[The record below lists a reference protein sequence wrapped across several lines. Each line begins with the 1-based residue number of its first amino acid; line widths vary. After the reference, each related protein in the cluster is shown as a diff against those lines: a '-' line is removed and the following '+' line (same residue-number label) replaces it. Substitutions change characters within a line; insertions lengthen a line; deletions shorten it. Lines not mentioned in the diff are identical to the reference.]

1 MAVYNKF
8 DDFVEQLVRK
18 KHDLDA
24 AADIVKIFLTNE
36 QPLATDTVKLDMV
49 EIAAG
54 NGYTAG
60 GDDVTNS
67 LTVVTGTVTLVAVDV
82 IFTASGGTIG
92 PFQFVVAYNDSLIA
106 APVDG
111 LISWWDRG
119 AALTLQDG
127 ESFTVDFQ
135 GNKIFDLS

>member
-1 MAVYNKF
+1 MASYNKF
-8 DDFVEQLVRK
+8 DDFVEQLCLK
-18 KHDLDA
+18 KHELNADLVKIYLSNELPLVADTIK
-24 AADIVKIFLTNE
+24 ADI
-36 QPLATDTVKLDMV
+36 AD
-49 EIAAG
+49 IAAG

-60 GDDVTNS
+60 GDDVTNTLS
-67 LTVVTGTVTLVAVDV
+67 VAGGTVTMVAVDV
-82 IFTASGGTIG
+82 VFTASGGTIG
-92 PFQFVVAYNDSLIA
+92 PFQYVVAYNDTLA
-106 APVDG
+106 GPVDA

>member
-1 MAVYNKF
+1 MAAYNKF
-8 DDFVEQLVRK
+8 DDFVEQLCLK
-18 KHDLDA
+18 KHELNADL
-24 AADIVKIFLTNE
+24 VKVFLSNE
-36 QPLATDTVKLDMV
+36 QPLTTDTIKTDIAD
-49 EIAAG
+49 IAAG

-60 GDDVTNS
+60 GDDVTNTLS
-67 LTVVTGTVTLVAVDV
+67 VATGTVTMVAVDV
-82 IFTASGGTIG
+82 VFTASGGTIG
-92 PFQFVVAYNDSLIA
+92 PFQFVVAYNDTLA
-106 APVDG
+106 GPVDA

>member
-24 AADIVKIFLTNE
+24 AADVVKIFLTNE

-67 LTVVTGTVTLVAVDV
+67 LSVAAGTVTLVAVDV
-82 IFTASGGTIG
+82 VITASGGTIG
-92 PFQFVVAYNDSLIA
+92 PFQFVVAYNDTQT
-106 APVDG
+106 APADA

-135 GNKIFDLS
+135 GDKIFDLS

>member
-8 DDFVEQLVRK
+8 DDFVEQLALA
-18 KHDLDA
+18 KHELNADL
-24 AADIVKIFLTNE
+24 VKVFLSNE
-36 QPLATDTVKLDMV
+36 QPLVADTIKTDIAD
-49 EIAAG
+49 IAAG

-60 GDDVTNS
+60 GDDVTNTLS
-67 LTVVTGTVTLVAVDV
+67 TSAGTVTMVAVDV
-82 IFTASGGTIG
+82 VFTASGGTIG
-92 PFQFVVAYNDSLIA
+92 PFQFVVAYNDTQTSPLDA
-106 APVDG
+106 

-135 GNKIFDLS
+135 GDKIFDLS